1 MLWLSRVIA
10 QLRTTITGQAPSKT
24 TASQTQ
30 TAGLAHQEPTIQRG
44 NKRSAQDTHLL
55 HQPVPQKRK
64 PKRSPVQVDITV
76 ASRKR
81 TRKPVQLERGQ
92 DGSQAQVPV
101 SQPVSQSRKQDS
113 SPVQSTTQAASQKA
127 VQKPVQT
134 TSGKRGRPTKTPVSQ
149 TLLPVKP
156 AVKAKA
162 ARVPSIKAVLLSQQ
176 EQAHA
181 LTRTEAQSGDRGK
194 NKEAVRKIR
203 QPVKQARK

>member
-64 PKRSPVQVDITV
+64 PKRSHVQADITV

-81 TRKPVQLERGQ
+81 TQKPVQLERGQ
-92 DGSQAQVPV
+92 DGLQAQVLV
-101 SQPVSQSRKQDS
+101 RQPVRQSRKQDS
-113 SPVQSTTQAASQKA
+113 SPVPSTTQAASQKA
-127 VQKPVQT
+127 AQKPVQT
-134 TSGKRGRPTKTPVSQ
+134 TSGKRGRPTKT
-149 TLLPVKP
+149 
-156 AVKAKA
+156 
-162 ARVPSIKAVLLSQQ
+162 
-176 EQAHA
+176 HA
-181 LTRTEAQSGDRGK
+181 
-194 NKEAVRKIR
+194 
-203 QPVKQARK
+203 

>member
-10 QLRTTITGQAPSKT
+10 QLRTTITGQAPSKV

-30 TAGLAHQEPTIQRG
+30 TAGLAHQEHIVQNG
-44 NKRSAQDTHLL
+44 KKRSAQDTHLL
-55 HQPVPQKRK
+55 HQPVPRKRK
-64 PKRSPVQVDITV
+64 PKRSHVQADITV

-81 TRKPVQLERGQ
+81 TQKPVQLERGQ
-92 DGSQAQVPV
+92 DGSQPQAPV
-101 SQPVSQSRKQDS
+101 SQPVRQSRKQDS

-134 TSGKRGRPTKTPVSQ
+134 TSGKRGRLTKTPVSQ

-194 NKEAVRKIR
+194 NKEAVHKIR
-203 QPVKQARK
+203 QPVKQTRK